1 MTLFLLS
8 IPFMLVAVGVA
19 VVPLLAMSRSELR
32 QIAFDIE
39 RPRDRLR
46 PVQRHARRPQ
56 THHSQ
61 PGPAQGRAR
70 RDSVSN
76 WHEPVLVRRQ

>member
-46 PVQRHARRPQ
+46 PVQRHGRRLQ

-61 PGPAQGRAR
+61 PGPAQGSAR
-70 RDSVSN
+70 RGAVSN